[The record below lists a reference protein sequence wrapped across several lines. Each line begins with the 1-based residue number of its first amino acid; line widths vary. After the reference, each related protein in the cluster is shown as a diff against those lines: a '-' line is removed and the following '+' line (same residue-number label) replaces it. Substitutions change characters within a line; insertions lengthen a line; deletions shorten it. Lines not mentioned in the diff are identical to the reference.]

1 MVTNSASGLTPTP
14 SQTATRRR
22 LQNYTEPSRAASA
35 TLHLCVTR
43 AHIAHGR
50 AAARAAGTSG
60 FLPRER
66 GQARRQEATQE
77 GAPPGEGGAVCF
89 VFRCCTAAASV
100 VQLREVEP
108 VEVTLASNPVAQLGK
123 EARAL
128 HIRLLP
134 AQRPLPDTLVG
145 LCAMAGRASQAGSGW
160 QPTSSLGRMR
170 SPNGLIPRGSARRGG
185 FSFSGVTG
193 AASSCDPNGG
203 VSATAVVVAHSPGS
217 AMIVRA

>member
-89 VFRCCTAAASV
+89 VFRCCAATASV
-100 VQLREVEP
+100 VQLREVVP
-108 VEVTLASNPVAQLGK
+108 VEVTLASNTWAQLGK

-134 AQRPLPDTLVG
+134 AHRP
-145 LCAMAGRASQAGSGW
+145 GRDQTQWS
-160 QPTSSLGRMR
+160 
-170 SPNGLIPRGSARRGG
+170 
-185 FSFSGVTG
+185 
-193 AASSCDPNGG
+193 
-203 VSATAVVVAHSPGS
+203 VSAQWQVVPRRQAAAVIPPPPRCGCGRRTA
-217 AMIVRA
+217 